1 MVMQRASKVS
11 TGESSQI
18 TGGAQKFGRA
28 GLRVG
33 AAAEGKNERLFPFQ
47 GAADGGT
54 QLIRFNFAECRFAE
68 ALENFRNAQA
78 GGFLDAIIQINEMPR
93 ELARQERADSSLAG
107 AHESGKTNHLDAGL
121 GPTQRRRLDH
131 GFWKPRRGRLSCG
144 ASS

>member
-1 MVMQRASKVS
+1 MRAWGPRKGGGWITVS
-11 TGESSQI
+11 GS
-18 TGGAQKFGRA
+18 R
-28 GLRVG
+28 G
-33 AAAEGKNERLFPFQ
+33 AAGYK
-47 GAADGGT
+47 
-54 QLIRFNFAECRFAE
+54 

-107 AHESGKTNHLDAGL
+107 AHESGETNHLDAGL

-131 GFWKPRRGRLSCG
+131 GFWKPRRGRLPCG